1 MLLYL
6 VGSKGQQLYQTIK
19 PSMETLENVLK
30 TFDTHCNPPKNET
43 VDHYRFFIRNR
54 EEGESFE
61 AYPTELKLLA
71 IYCNFGYLQDSLIR
85 DRVICRI
92 RESALRERDSSEKL
106 TSQWRSACRF
116 VAHQSCQRNGL
127 GSLMDRW

>member
-1 MLLYL
+1 MYL
-6 VGSKGQQLYQTIK
+6 VGSKGRELYQTIK

-61 AYPTELKLLA
+61 AYLTELKLLA
-71 IYCNFGYLQDSLIR
+71 INCNFGNLQDSLIQ
-85 DRVICRI
+85 D
-92 RESALRERDSSEKL
+92 
-106 TSQWRSACRF
+106 
-116 VAHQSCQRNGL
+116 
-127 GSLMDRW
+127 